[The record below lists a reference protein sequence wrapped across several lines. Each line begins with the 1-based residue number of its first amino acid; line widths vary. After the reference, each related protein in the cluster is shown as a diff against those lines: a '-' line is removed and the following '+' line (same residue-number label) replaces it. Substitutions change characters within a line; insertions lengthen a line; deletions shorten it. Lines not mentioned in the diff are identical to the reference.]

1 MISGQVILR
10 DTGGIKD
17 GKKVFMVFGVIG
29 LSKDT
34 NILNEHQYT
43 INHLNLSAPI
53 DRTEIARG
61 NTPNGLLTEP
71 IWKI

>member
-10 DTGGIKD
+10 DTGGVRE
-17 GKKVFMVFGVIG
+17 GKKVFMVFGIIG

-34 NILNEHQYT
+34 NLLSEHQYT
-43 INHLNLSAPI
+43 VNDLKLSAPI

-61 NTPNGLLTEP
+61 NTPDNLLTEP
-71 IWKI
+71 IWRI